1 VSYLRSRLKFTFHS
15 QFSMKC
21 GCKQLR
27 LRPTEPIALFKF
39 CAPVLC
45 EMGARKSAIPQRVL
59 QFPCKHAGTFSGQEK
74 KPFFYPIFANT
85 ALDTG
90 MCCAV

>member
-1 VSYLRSRLKFTFHS
+1 MMTCVVQAQRF
-15 QFSMKC
+15 QI
-21 GCKQLR
+21 
-27 LRPTEPIALFKF
+27 EPIALFKF

-59 QFPCKHAGTFSGQEK
+59 QFPWKHAGTFSGQEK

>member
-1 VSYLRSRLKFTFHS
+1 
-15 QFSMKC
+15 
-21 GCKQLR
+21 
-27 LRPTEPIALFKF
+27 
-39 CAPVLC
+39 
-45 EMGARKSAIPQRVL
+45 MGARKSAIPQRVL
-59 QFPCKHAGTFSGQEK
+59 QFPWKHAGTFSGQEK

>member
-1 VSYLRSRLKFTFHS
+1 MAYSRVTREERNHIHRWR
-15 QFSMKC
+15 QEGC
-21 GCKQLR
+21 GVR
-27 LRPTEPIALFKF
+27 EPIALFKF

-59 QFPCKHAGTFSGQEK
+59 QFPWKHAGTFSGQEK